1 METANSPVKTKASQK
16 ASLDSMELTYGLIE
30 YIKAAMGLTLR
41 LVVGLRRKVER
52 KN

>member
-1 METANSPVKTKASQK
+1 MKTKASQK